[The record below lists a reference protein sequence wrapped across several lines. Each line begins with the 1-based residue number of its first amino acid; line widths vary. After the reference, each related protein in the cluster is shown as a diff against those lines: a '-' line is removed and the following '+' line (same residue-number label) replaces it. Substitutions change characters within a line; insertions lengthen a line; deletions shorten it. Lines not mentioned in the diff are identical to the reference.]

1 MPTDRPTPPVLACP
15 HCMGA
20 LHLGDTGAHCDTG
33 HSFDRAREGYL
44 NLLVAGRLATSGVAG
59 DTTDALNARR
69 TFLSANWYSPIA
81 DALSNALGNVDGPVL
96 DVGCGEGYY
105 LSHVMSPMKYGIDI
119 SKKAVQ
125 MASKFLP
132 SAQFAVASAFRLP
145 VLPQSCAAVFTVFAP
160 HSFDEYNRVL
170 QPGGKWVTITPGP
183 DHLMQM
189 RPEYDSDTKAD
200 ERFER
205 RNEPPAEATSAE
217 RVQFTLDLSNDAA
230 EALFSMTPLRWQT
243 AAAAT
248 PAQHVGVDVWVSAGT
263 APR

>member
-1 MPTDRPTPPVLACP
+1 MLACP
-15 HCMGA
+15 HCSEP
-20 LHLGDTGAHCDTG
+20 LHLDATGARCDSG

-44 NLLVAGRLATSGVAG
+44 NLLVGGRLATTAVAG
-59 DTTDALNARR
+59 DTAEALHARR

-81 DALSNALGNVDGPVL
+81 DALSSTLGEIDGPVL

-105 LSHVMSPMKYGIDI
+105 LSHVVAPMKYGIDI

-125 MASKFLP
+125 MAGKLLP
-132 SAQFAVASAFRLP
+132 HSQFAVASAFRLP
-145 VLPQSCAAVFTVFAP
+145 VLAQSCAAVFTVFAP
-160 HSFDEYNRVL
+160 HSFEEYNRVL
-170 QPGGKWVTITPGP
+170 QPGARWVTISPGP
-183 DHLMQM
+183 DHLMEM
-189 RPEYDSDTKAD
+189 RPEYDTGAKAD

-205 RNEPPAEATSAE
+205 RSEPPAEAGTAE
-217 RVQFTLDLSNDAA
+217 RVQFTLDLSSDAA

-248 PAQHVGVDVWVSAGT
+248 PARSVSVDVWVSSGA